1 MKTKL
6 IYLLVFRWL
15 PSRPAAQPRANDEWK
30 TKYQE
35 VDAGKDFERALKD
48 RLGRQRYVEVKE

>member
-6 IYLLVFRWL
+6 IYFLVFRWY
-15 PSRPAAQPRANDEWK
+15 PAAQPLANDEWK

>member
-6 IYLLVFRWL
+6 IYLLVFVWL
-15 PSRPAAQPRANDEWK
+15 YPAAQPLADDEWG

-35 VDAGKDFERALKD
+35 VDAGKEFERALKD
-48 RLGRQRYVEVKE
+48 RLEGKDM